1 MKKLNTLLTAEI
13 DQDLIRPLEDELEIH
28 YAGWVCDSE
37 ILSEDKMAELAAGR
51 EVLITSYDPVT
62 RRVIDCAPDLQLIV
76 CTRANPV
83 NVDVAYAN
91 SKGIRVIYTPGRN
104 SDCTAEFT
112 VALML
117 SITRKIPMAYRALKN
132 GIYTSEEKHS
142 VETKQGLR
150 RDVTWALGKNTPYI
164 EFKGFQMHGHTLGI
178 IGYGS
183 IGRRV
188 AAICRGF
195 GMEIVAYDPWLSQ
208 ANVEDYVTLKSFD
221 ETIAAADILTVHCK
235 DTPETERI
243 INADVFRRMKK
254 SAFFVNTSR
263 GALVDEAAL
272 IEALRG
278 GEIAGAA
285 VDVFDSEP
293 IAKDH
298 PFITELDNIVIT
310 PHLAGATYDAISN
323 HTRQIVSDVQRY
335 LRGEPLEFEFHLK

>member
-1 MKKLNTLLTAEI
+1 MKKLNTLLTAEV
-13 DQDLIRPLEDELEIH
+13 DRELIRPLEEELDIH
-28 YAGWVCDSE
+28 YAGWVVDSE
-37 ILSEDKMAELAAGR
+37 ILSEEQMAKLAEGR
-51 EVLITSYDPVT
+51 EVIVTSYDPIT
-62 RRVIDCAPDLQLIV
+62 RRVIDSAPDLKLIV

-83 NVDVAYAN
+83 NVDVAYAQ
-91 SKGIRVIYTPGRN
+91 SKGIKVIYTPGRN

-117 SITRKIPMAYRALKN
+117 SITRKIPMAYRDLKN
-132 GIYTSEEKHS
+132 GKHTSDVKRS
-142 VETKQGLR
+142 VETRDGLR
-150 RDVTWALGKNTPYI
+150 RDVTWALGKGTPYVDY
-164 EFKGFQMHGHTLGI
+164 KGFQMRGHTLGI

-195 GMEIVAYDPWLSQ
+195 GMKLIVHDPWLKPGD
-208 ANVEDYVTLKSFD
+208 VEADVALKSFD
-221 ETIAAADILTVHCK
+221 EVISEADILTVHCK
-235 DTPETERI
+235 DTPETEKL
-243 INADVFRRMKK
+243 INAAVFRRMKP
-254 SAFFVNTSR
+254 SSFFINTSR
-263 GALVDEAAL
+263 GALVDEDAL

-323 HTRQIVSDVQRY
+323 HTRQIVSDTRHF
-335 LRGEPLEFEFHLK
+335 LRGEPLEYEYHLK